1 MGAEVVAEGED
12 TDESVGESC
21 RVELSGYAGGGDAA
35 STVRSGGGM
44 VFSSIIADEKDG
56 IR

>member
-44 VFSSIIADEKDG
+44 VFSSIIADEKD
-56 IR
+56 